1 MSAVAVLRAVTDVLW
16 AATTGSSRLRKAI
29 VIPIGAH
36 MWGIFMRRK
45 SRKLALLGLT
55 WLGYMVPIFPIAL
68 SALWVD
74 IGVANAGPVRE
85 MIPSA
90 EKNYSVGENAGMSL
104 DPAGGIAILVAAKK
118 RVPAEKGE
126 PGPQG
131 PPGPPGPPGPQGPP
145 GQQGPPGVQGTS
157 GPPGTA
163 GSAAPPGPQG
173 SPGLR
178 IAETSCN
185 QAVCQVSCNEN
196 EYLLNAYVLDARGS
210 LVHRDDRRLSFTPA
224 RRGGFFTRA
233 RAGKVVVICAMR

>member
-1 MSAVAVLRAVTDVLW
+1 MLQ
-16 AATTGSSRLRKAI
+16 
-29 VIPIGAH
+29 
-36 MWGIFMRRK
+36 
-45 SRKLALLGLT
+45 
-55 WLGYMVPIFPIAL
+55 IFPIAL
-68 SALWVD
+68 FALWD
-74 IGVANAGPVRE
+74 IGVARAGPVRE
-85 MIPSA
+85 MIPNL
-90 EKNYSVGENAGMSL
+90 ETEYSVGENPGMSL
-104 DPAGGIAILVAAKK
+104 DPGGGIAILVAAKR

-163 GSAAPPGPQG
+163 GSAASPGPQG

-224 RRGGFFTRA
+224 RRGGFFTRT

>member
-1 MSAVAVLRAVTDVLW
+1 
-16 AATTGSSRLRKAI
+16 
-29 VIPIGAH
+29 
-36 MWGIFMRRK
+36 MRRK

-224 RRGGFFTRA
+224 RRGGFFTRT